1 MRLAIANLLTR
12 ISIDDTFVER
22 CLLALYRRHI
32 AKDKLNP
39 AHKGHGFSYRTQKT
53 GMKLGRWLDKNPH
66 FTDGTGR
73 WSNGRAEHL
82 KAAREVLTFH
92 INQVEEMIEEVK
104 NVRAI
109 ANVAPKQPE
118 VRAAIRPAV
127 QTPKV
132 QTVGTQTVIRR
143 EVTITPEA
151 RKAAEADALRE
162 QLRLNLEMGKVIM
175 QQLQALSAE
184 ADMAA
189 EGPTT
194 ERRPDGLRPSQVP
207 ASTFMGMTL

>member
-12 ISIDDTFVER
+12 LSHDDTFVER

-32 AKDKLNP
+32 AKDKNNP
-39 AHKGHGFSYRTQKT
+39 AHKGQGFSYRTQRV
-53 GMKLGRWLDKNPH
+53 GVKLGRWLDKNPH
-66 FTDGTGR
+66 FTDGAGK
-73 WSNGRAEHL
+73 WSHTRAEHL
-82 KAAREVLTFH
+82 KDAREVLTFH

-109 ANVAPKQPE
+109 ANVAPKPE
-118 VRAAIRPAV
+118 VRQTETRQAIRPS
-127 QTPKV
+127 V
-132 QTVGTQTVIRR
+132 QTVGQQTVIRR
-143 EVTITPEA
+143 DTAPKTVAPAMTESE
-151 RKAAEADALRE
+151 RLRE
-162 QLRLNLEMGKVIM
+162 QLRLNLEMGQTIM

-194 ERRPDGLRPSQVP
+194 ERRPDGLRPSQAP
-207 ASTFMGMTL
+207 AASFMGMTL